1 MTGYWRIGTRIKT
14 AFVLFCLLFCL
25 LICHLYHVQI
35 RRHDELF
42 AKAKARYTTQVATEG
57 TRGEIYDYLGNLLVA
72 NQPLGMFSADP
83 SIFTKEKE
91 RAETA
96 RFLAAELD
104 LPVQSVWQKL
114 RPRKVVIRN
123 KKGEKVLVDL
133 RYVLLKR
140 DVPFEKSEALRKKIK
155 ENKIRGISCKNVLR
169 RTYPKNEMLSNILGI
184 TRTERDRI
192 LASSGLEKTFNTNM
206 RSDTG
211 VTVYERTR
219 DGIPLHN
226 GLISSKREHD
236 GSDLFLTIREP
247 IQAIVEEEIDEMMA
261 RTKSKRGYIVMADPH
276 TGSILAL
283 AQRPTFNPNDR
294 KTLIEENS
302 RNPVAEMAFEPG
314 SIMKPFPV
322 AGALDLGLIRPET
335 RIDCEGG
342 LWRYAGHPLKD
353 SGHHYGILTVSEIIQ
368 KSSNIGTAKIALEI
382 GEPRL
387 KNILMSFGFGQKTGM
402 PVKPETTGI
411 FYKHVSKIS
420 ITRFPI
426 GQGISA
432 TALQMVRAYCTLAN
446 GGYPVQLRFVDRI
459 RDPRTGKVEKTP
471 VVRGK
476 NIFRR
481 AMTQPEIV
489 SMLKRVTEP
498 GGTSTEAAVRGY
510 FVAGKTGTAQKFIN
524 GAYSRK
530 IYTSSFVGFVPADN
544 PRFVMIVTC
553 DEPKGENR
561 YGGHVAGPTFSRI
574 AERTLKYLH
583 VPPDMSYEAYD
594 QRLKSMR
601 AQYWKARNEAARR
614 EKAQREERK
623 LQMLNRKNR
632 ISSSPPQRKKN
643 ARFTP
648 SSGGKRHT
656 QPHAR

>member
-1 MTGYWRIGTRIKT
+1 MKESPPLTGYRSIGIRIKGI
-14 AFVLFCLLFCL
+14 FVLFCLMFLV
-25 LICHLYHVQI
+25 LIFHLYHVQI
-35 RRHDELF
+35 RRHKELF
-42 AKAKARYTTQVATEG
+42 TKAKARYTTTIATEG
-57 TRGEIYDYLGNLLVA
+57 TRGEIYDYDGNLLVA
-72 NQPLGMFSADP
+72 NQPLGMISADP

-91 RAETA
+91 REQTA
-96 RFLAAELD
+96 RFLASELD
-104 LPVQSVWQKL
+104 LPYKTVWKKL
-114 RPRKVVIRN
+114 KPRKVIIRD
-123 KKGEKVLVDL
+123 KKGNKHLVDL

-140 DVPFEKSEALRKKIK
+140 DVPFEKTEQLRKKIR
-155 ENKIRGISCKNVLR
+155 EQHFRGITCKNVLR
-169 RTYPKNEMLSNILGI
+169 RTYPKNEMLSNILGV

-192 LASSGLEKTFNTNM
+192 QASSGLEKTFNTDM

-211 VTVYERTR
+211 LKTYEQTR

-247 IQAIVEEEIDEMMA
+247 IQAIVEEEIDLMMA
-261 RTKSKRGYIVMADPH
+261 RTQSKRGYIVMADPH
-276 TGSILAL
+276 TGNILAL

-294 KTLIEENS
+294 KTLIEANS

-322 AGALDLGLIRPET
+322 AGALDLGLVRPET

-342 LWRYAGHPLKD
+342 KWFYAGHSLKD
-353 SGHHYGILTVSEIIQ
+353 SGHKYGILSVAEIIQ

-387 KNILMSFGFGQKTGM
+387 KNILSSFGFGQKSGM
-402 PVKPETTGI
+402 PVKPETVGI
-411 FYKHVSKIS
+411 FYKRVSKIS

-432 TALQMVRAYCTLAN
+432 TALQMVRAYCILAN
-446 GGYPVQLRFVDRI
+446 GGYQIKLRFVDRI

-471 VVRGK
+471 VHRGK

-489 SMLKRVTEP
+489 AMMKKVTEP

-510 FVAGKTGTAQKFIN
+510 HVAGKTGTAQKFID
-524 GAYSRK
+524 GAYSRT
-530 IYTSSFVGFVPADN
+530 IYTSSFAGFVPADN

-553 DEPKGENR
+553 DEPQGKNR

-574 AERTLKYLH
+574 AERTLKYMH
-583 VPPDMSYEAYD
+583 VPPDIPYEIYD
-594 QRLKSMR
+594 QRMKRMR
-601 AQYWKARNEAARR
+601 AEYWKARNEEARR
-614 EKAQREERK
+614 EKERSRERK
-623 LQMLNRKNR
+623 IQPRNRKKYAVRNG
-632 ISSSPPQRKKN
+632 SSPEK
-643 ARFTP
+643 
-648 SSGGKRHT
+648 T
-656 QPHAR
+656 Q